1 MKYNYE
7 NNQTSPTKNP
17 KKWQRNFYLTMMYS
31 NLSWRRN
38 ANPASVRNLKKYE
51 TEIIGEICSEDLAG
65 SVSGDTYLKYSI
77 INVKVAQIFLL
88 KSSKVLTVH
97 RTFFNF
103 TKRNSFWVYSQ
114 KYILDYPKC
123 SLSPMEKKTSSV
135 GTFVQFKSLRRKEVI
150 IGKITCNYRK
160 I

>member
-1 MKYNYE
+1 
-7 NNQTSPTKNP
+7 
-17 KKWQRNFYLTMMYS
+17 MMYS

-38 ANPASVRNLKKYE
+38 SNPASVRNLKKYD
-51 TEIIGEICSEDLAG
+51 TEIIGEICSKDLAG

-77 INVKVAQIFLL
+77 INVKVAHIFLL
-88 KSSKVLTVH
+88 KSFKVLTVH

-103 TKRNSFWVYSQ
+103 TKRISFRVYSQ

-123 SLSPMEKKTSSV
+123 SFSPVENKTSSI

-150 IGKITCNYRK
+150 IGEITCNYRK

>member
-1 MKYNYE
+1 
-7 NNQTSPTKNP
+7 
-17 KKWQRNFYLTMMYS
+17 MMYS

-38 ANPASVRNLKKYE
+38 ANPPSVRNLKKYE

-103 TKRNSFWVYSQ
+103 IKRISF
-114 KYILDYPKC
+114 
-123 SLSPMEKKTSSV
+123 
-135 GTFVQFKSLRRKEVI
+135 
-150 IGKITCNYRK
+150 
-160 I
+160 